1 MVSAEQNLG
10 NRDTSPLLRFGEVG
24 ILQISLI
31 VMRLLG
37 K

>member
-1 MVSAEQNLG
+1 MVSTEQNLR
-10 NRDTSPLLRFGEVG
+10 NWDTSPLLRFGEVG
-24 ILQISLI
+24 IFQISLI